1 MVSIRICGSGWCLR
15 VGSLWL
21 RPEQCCA
28 VIFIFLWSTRTR
40 CDLKPCV
47 NISLTLV
54 QLFWLVN
61 SWLAEIVRLK
71 PLIIVVWEHSAKH
84 SVWIWAQRWWILML
98 NVKQISLILHVRGLV
113 YHILTAVL
121 NMWSTDY
128 RWFLIQQYLGS
139 KSVCTPGATANWQ
152 LFFSLAVV
160 VIDVV
165 TDGFHD

>member
-1 MVSIRICGSGWCLR
+1 MLSIRICGSSGCLR

-21 RPEQCCA
+21 RPEQRCA
-28 VIFIFLWSTRTR
+28 VIFIFLWSTRTW
-40 CDLKPCV
+40 CDLKPGV
-47 NISLTLV
+47 NISLTLAQRV
-54 QLFWLVN
+54 RLVN

-84 SVWIWAQRWWILML
+84 SVRNRTQRWWILML

-113 YHILTAVL
+113 YHILAAVL

-139 KSVCTPGATANWQ
+139 KSVCTPGATANRH

-160 VIDVV
+160 VIVDV